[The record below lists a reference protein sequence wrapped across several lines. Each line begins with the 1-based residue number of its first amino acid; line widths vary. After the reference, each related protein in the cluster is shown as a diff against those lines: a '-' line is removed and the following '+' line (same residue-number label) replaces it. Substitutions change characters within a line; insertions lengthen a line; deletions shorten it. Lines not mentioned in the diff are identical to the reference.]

1 MSKVYAI
8 SNQKG
13 GVAKTVTAINLA
25 TYLAA
30 AGRKVMLIDLDPQGD
45 ATVAMGID
53 PEKLEKHAYHFLIE
67 DDIKVEDVLVYQP
80 DKFPF
85 ASIPT
90 NIDLSGAESDLL
102 TDPTLNTSILRNKL
116 ELVRPKVDYIII
128 DCPPSLGALTVTA
141 LVAADGVIIPCQT
154 HFLSYRGLYKLKETI
169 AKVKAR
175 LNPALQITAIIPTLY
190 DSRTRHDNE
199 ILTALRANHKDV
211 LLDIPIP
218 RLTVVAD
225 SISSF
230 VSIEELDPHSPAA
243 LAYKQIAEH
252 IHARS

>member
-30 AGRKVMLIDLDPQGD
+30 AGRKVILIDLDPQGD
-45 ATVAMGID
+45 ATVAMGIN
-53 PEKLEKHAYHFLIE
+53 PEKLEKHAYHYLIE

-116 ELVRPKVDYIII
+116 ESVRPKVDYII
-128 DCPPSLGALTVTA
+128 
-141 LVAADGVIIPCQT
+141 
-154 HFLSYRGLYKLKETI
+154 
-169 AKVKAR
+169 
-175 LNPALQITAIIPTLY
+175 
-190 DSRTRHDNE
+190 
-199 ILTALRANHKDV
+199 
-211 LLDIPIP
+211 
-218 RLTVVAD
+218 
-225 SISSF
+225 
-230 VSIEELDPHSPAA
+230 
-243 LAYKQIAEH
+243 
-252 IHARS
+252 